1 MPLGRLSHLAMVR
14 DTQRMTSA
22 CSTGAS
28 YQIRNTAM
36 TLSCQLKNCEE
47 IHQLLQVHSGEQE
60 AELCH
65 VTAGKTWK
73 TFSADTAESKCPM
86 GNILSLDNSLSVPG
100 EIIPVWTT
108 VQVSQGNF
116 ILEETAQFKSPRGN
130 LFLQRQHTPSGTV
143 PGGIPVQASPGK
155 DFLLGQASSQ
165 RETKHHS
172 PQSVH

>member
-1 MPLGRLSHLAMVR
+1 M
-14 DTQRMTSA
+14 
-22 CSTGAS
+22 
-28 YQIRNTAM
+28 
-36 TLSCQLKNCEE
+36 
-47 IHQLLQVHSGEQE
+47 
-60 AELCH
+60 
-65 VTAGKTWK
+65 
-73 TFSADTAESKCPM
+73 
-86 GNILSLDNSLSVPG
+86 DNSLSVPG

-172 PQSVH
+172 PQSVHWPAAPRPPSQSCCTCQPVTATPHTIRVTKSTNSSTSKQTPSHPSCCWCQPVTATQSHHSSTNTSSPLYILPTMTNTWLRKWTQLKQ